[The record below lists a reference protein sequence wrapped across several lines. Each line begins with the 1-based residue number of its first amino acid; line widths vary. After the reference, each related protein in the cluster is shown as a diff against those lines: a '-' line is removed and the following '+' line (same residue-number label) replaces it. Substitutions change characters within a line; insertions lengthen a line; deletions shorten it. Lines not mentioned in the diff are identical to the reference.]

1 MLSTFHMYLLLVYLS
16 KGIKSV
22 MLLVNLEV
30 DFGNFLGF
38 SVIFVCLGYLMLQNI
53 SLFWLVVFFSN
64 FLGFPVSYLR
74 FVITRRKWL
83 FVERRANLMGGG
95 ANFGKK
101 GKDKYDIDFGLR
113 IILVFFFFLSFYHLL
128 AMKKDPPN
136 MIKTFGRM
144 LFL

>member
-1 MLSTFHMYLLLVYLS
+1 MLSTFHMYLLLVYLY

-74 FVITRRKWL
+74 FVITRRK
-83 FVERRANLMGGG
+83 
-95 ANFGKK
+95 
-101 GKDKYDIDFGLR
+101 
-113 IILVFFFFLSFYHLL
+113 
-128 AMKKDPPN
+128 
-136 MIKTFGRM
+136 
-144 LFL
+144 

>member
-1 MLSTFHMYLLLVYLS
+1 MFSTFYTYLLLVYLS
-16 KGIKSV
+16 EGIKSV
-22 MLLVNLEV
+22 MLLVYLEV
-30 DFGNFLGF
+30 DFGNFLGL
-38 SVIFVCLGYLMLQNI
+38 SVIFVCLGFLMLQNI

-101 GKDKYDIDFGLR
+101 GKDKYDIDFWLR
-113 IILVFFFFLSFYHLL
+113 IILVAFFLFIILSFVDNEKRSDNYD
-128 AMKKDPPN
+128 KN
-136 MIKTFGRM
+136 FW
-144 LFL
+144 

>member
-1 MLSTFHMYLLLVYLS
+1 MLSTFYTYFLLVYLS

-22 MLLVNLEV
+22 IFLVYLEV
-30 DFGNFLGF
+30 DFGNFLGL
-38 SVIFVCLGYLMLQNI
+38 SVIFVCLGFLMLQNI

-101 GKDKYDIDFGLR
+101 GKDKYDIDFWLR
-113 IILVFFFFLSFYHLL
+113 IILVAFFLFIILSFVDNEKRSDNYD
-128 AMKKDPPN
+128 KN
-136 MIKTFGRM
+136 FW
-144 LFL
+144 